1 MFRNYMNRIIIT
13 IMCFISFVAYT
24 KPQSPKDIIVAADL
38 YEKSDLK
45 MNLDFIDLMKF
56 IEEKILSQNEVSYH
70 QELKKRIIY
79 NQRAWLTYRDSYC
92 ELTALREGNT
102 RAVLYYEINCMAEQT
117 KERIKYL
124 VLLKQLVTVDAKLTN
139 LP

>member
-1 MFRNYMNRIIIT
+1 MMRIILIS
-13 IMCFISFVAYT
+13 IFFISFVVQAKT
-24 KPQSPKDIIVAADL
+24 QPPKDIIVAADQ

-45 MNLDFIDLMKF
+45 MNLDYIDLMKS
-56 IEEKILSQNEVSYH
+56 IDNKILSQNEISYH
-70 QELKKRIIY
+70 QELKKRIVY
-79 NQRAWLTYRDSYC
+79 NQRAWLNYRDSYC

-124 VLLKQLVTVDAKLTN
+124 LLLNQLVAADARLAS

>member
-1 MFRNYMNRIIIT
+1 MMRIILIP
-13 IMCFISFVAYT
+13 IFFISFVVQAKT
-24 KPQSPKDIIVAADL
+24 QPPKDIIVAADQ

-45 MNLDFIDLMKF
+45 MNLDYIDLMKS
-56 IEEKILSQNEVSYH
+56 IDNKILSQNEISYH
-70 QELKKRIIY
+70 QELKKRIVY
-79 NQRAWLTYRDSYC
+79 NQRAWLNYRDSYC

-102 RAVLYYEINCMAEQT
+102 RAVLCYEINCMAEQT

-124 VLLKQLVTVDAKLTN
+124 LLLNQLVAADARLAS

>member
-1 MFRNYMNRIIIT
+1 MTKFLLIPIFFI
-13 IMCFISFVAYT
+13 CFVVQAKT
-24 KPQSPKDIIVAADL
+24 QPPKDIIAAADQ

-45 MNLDFIDLMKF
+45 MNLDYIDLMKS
-56 IEEKILSQNEVSYH
+56 IDNKILSQNEISYH
-70 QELKKRIIY
+70 QELKKRIVY
-79 NQRAWLTYRDSYC
+79 NQRAWLNYRDSYC

-124 VLLKQLVTVDAKLTN
+124 LLLNQLVAADSKLAI

>member
-1 MFRNYMNRIIIT
+1 MMRIILIPVF
-13 IMCFISFVAYT
+13 FISFVVQAKT
-24 KPQSPKDIIVAADL
+24 QPPKDIIVAADQ

-45 MNLDFIDLMKF
+45 MNLDYIDLMKS
-56 IEEKILSQNEVSYH
+56 IDNKILSQNEISYH
-70 QELKKRIIY
+70 QELKKRIVY
-79 NQRAWLTYRDSYC
+79 NQRAWLNYRDSYC

-124 VLLKQLVTVDAKLTN
+124 LLLNQLVAADARLAS